1 MSDQQVYPAKTI
13 ASLLDIS
20 ERRVG
25 QLVNEGI
32 IPKTER
38 GRYELFPVVQGY
50 VKFLRERKL
59 GKAVVSLDEARQRKL
74 AAEAEM
80 AEIELAKAR
89 ADVVRVE
96 DVARQWETI
105 LGDVRTRFLSLPT
118 KLAPLVAVEGE
129 KTTVKEKIED
139 GINTALG
146 QLAAGISDDARGNGE
161 LEQGYQV
168 KPSEADTTAEAD
180 DIAMGR

>member
-13 ASLLDIS
+13 APLLDIS

-74 AAEAEM
+74 AA
-80 AEIELAKAR
+80 
-89 ADVVRVE
+89 
-96 DVARQWETI
+96 
-105 LGDVRTRFLSLPT
+105 
-118 KLAPLVAVEGE
+118 
-129 KTTVKEKIED
+129 
-139 GINTALG
+139 
-146 QLAAGISDDARGNGE
+146 
-161 LEQGYQV
+161 
-168 KPSEADTTAEAD
+168 
-180 DIAMGR
+180 

>member
-1 MSDQQVYPAKTI
+1 MSEQQVYPAKTI
-13 ASLLDIS
+13 ASLLDIT

-25 QLVNEGI
+25 QLVKEGI
-32 IPKTER
+32 IPKTDR
-38 GRYELFPVVQGY
+38 GRYQLFPVVQGY
-50 VKFLRERKL
+50 IKFLRERKL

-96 DVARQWETI
+96 DVARQWENI
-105 LGDVRTRFLSLPT
+105 LGDVRTRFLALPS
-118 KLAPLVAVEGE
+118 KLAPVIAVEN
-129 KTTVKEKIED
+129 KQAIVKEMIED

-146 QLAAGISDDARGNGE
+146 QLSAGISDDARGNGE
-161 LEQGYQV
+161 FEQGDKV
-168 KPSEADTTAEAD
+168 KPGEAGTTAETN